1 MRRRIIYYK
10 NQNGRDF
17 ISEFIE
23 AQQVKAQVKI
33 AWVFDY
39 IQNSLVLSDSY
50 FKKLRNSRDIWEIRI
65 QFNKNVFRFLG
76 FFYNEYI
83 TILNHAFIKKTQKTP
98 IKEIKTAQS
107 RREDFY
113 EQIR

>member
-1 MRRRIIYYK
+1 MKRRIVYYK
-10 NQNGRDF
+10 KQNGRDF

-23 AQQVKAQVKI
+23 AQQVIAQVKI

-65 QFNKNVFRFLG
+65 QFNKKVFRSLG
-76 FFYNEYI
+76 FFHNENI
-83 TILNHAFIKKTQKTP
+83 IIVNHAFIKKTQKTP